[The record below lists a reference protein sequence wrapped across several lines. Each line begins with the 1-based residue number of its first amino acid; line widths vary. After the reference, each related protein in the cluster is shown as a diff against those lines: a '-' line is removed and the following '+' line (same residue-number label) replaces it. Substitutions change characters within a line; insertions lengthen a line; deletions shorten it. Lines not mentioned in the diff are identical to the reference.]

1 MGVKDRIKSAVDGN
15 GTVSRV
21 LDTKKKKGAAVG
33 IAAAVVIALA
43 AAVFLNAD
51 RSGDY
56 VVLFP
61 GISRDE
67 NNEILAV
74 LNGRGV
80 TAKRNS
86 EGEVTVPEDEV
97 GDIMI
102 DMSQLGYP
110 KTALPFDIF
119 SDNMGF
125 TTTEFEKRQYL
136 LMNLQDRIE
145 RTLKDMTGIKN
156 AIVTLNVSDD
166 TTYVWDEQGADSTGA
181 VSLTLMPSFEL
192 SPEKVAAIKNLVA
205 NSVPKLLPENVTVV
219 NADTMQ
225 EMISDSVGGSSVYG
239 LGRLDF
245 ETRVEE
251 RLQNKIMNVLT
262 LAYPPGQI
270 RVSATVVID
279 YDKMITEDMEY
290 EPQDGQGVVEKYK
303 VGQNAGGGG
312 AGAGGVAGEENNTDI
327 PTYGG
332 AGTGGGYNAADGSYY
347 RDVDYLVGYI
357 KKQIEKDN
365 VKLQK
370 ATVAI
375 TVNDNNLTEAKKQQ
389 LIDAASKAANILPE
403 DIVVSSFQQIE
414 TEKPAQPENPVVPV
428 TAPGLGEIDYRLLV
442 AGGVAV
448 LLLLLILLSLI
459 SQHRKKKQRK
469 EDQELFGSFDG
480 ENSELAEQL
489 AERAEE
495 AAVQNDMAAKPV
507 IPPKSD
513 DPVDQVRSF
522 AEMNP
527 EIIASMISSWLKEDK
542 R

>member
-1 MGVKDRIKSAVDGN
+1 MKEKLKSTVDRN
-15 GTVSRV
+15 GAVSRV
-21 LDTKKKKGAAVG
+21 LDSKKKKMAAAGLAV
-33 IAAAVVIALA
+33 AVVIAIV
-43 AAVFLNAD
+43 AAVFLNTD
-51 RSGDY
+51 KTGNY
-56 VVLFP
+56 VTLFP
-61 GISRDE
+61 GISKEE

-74 LNGRGV
+74 LNGRGI
-80 TAKRNS
+80 TARRNS
-86 EGEVTVPEDEV
+86 EGEVTVPENQL
-97 GDIMI
+97 GDIMLE
-102 DMSQLGYP
+102 MSELGYP

-125 TTTEFEKRQYL
+125 TTTEFEKKQYL
-136 LMNLQDRIE
+136 LLNLQDRME

-156 AIVTLNVSDD
+156 AIVTLNVTDD
-166 TTYVWDEQGADSTGA
+166 SNYVWDEQGADSTGS
-181 VSLTLMPSFEL
+181 VSLTMMPSYEL
-192 SPEKVAAIKNLVA
+192 SPEKVAAIKKLIA

-225 EMISDSVGGSSVYG
+225 EMVSDSVGDAGGYG

-245 ETRVEE
+245 EEKVEE
-251 RLQNKIMNVLT
+251 RLADKIMNVLT
-262 LAYPPGQI
+262 LAYPPSQI

-279 YDKMITEDMEY
+279 YDRMITEDLQY
-290 EPQDGQGVVEKYK
+290 EPQDNGQGVVDKFKE
-303 VGQNAGGGG
+303 GQTVNGSGG
-312 AGAGGVAGEENNTDI
+312 GAGGVAGEENNTDI
-327 PTYGG
+327 PTYGA
-332 AGTGGGYNAADGSYY
+332 AGNGGFNQSGGEYY

-414 TEKPAQPENPVVPV
+414 TEKAAEPVTPVVPV
-428 TAPGLGEIDYRLLV
+428 QAPVLAGVDYRLLV
-442 AGGVAV
+442 AGGVAI
-448 LLLLLILLSLI
+448 LLILLILMSLF
-459 SQHRKKKQRK
+459 SHRRRKKQQK
-469 EDQELFGSFDG
+469 EDKELFEAFDG
-480 ENSELAEQL
+480 ENEETAEVT
-489 AERAEE
+489 AGRAAEE
-495 AAVQNDMAAKPV
+495 AVQNDIKKPYV
-507 IPPKSD
+507 KVGDPD

-527 EIIASMISSWLKEDK
+527 EIIASMISTWLKEDK